1 MQSSID
7 TFDLSRLQ
15 TLQEGQV
22 HQAGNVTISQT
33 GNPLTEVHMA
43 NGDASLI
50 VTLRKGGAIVS
61 TVLRGQ
67 ELFEKDQDYGDLG
80 KVTRTKGNPNIFPV
94 FNQMP
99 EGVVLEGAH
108 APLPNHGIARHEPWQ
123 AFTYPDLPGV
133 LVLRLISNE
142 RTKKYYPYDFTYTQC
157 ITLEP
162 ANLTIDQHIETE
174 GAFSVGFH
182 PYFRVGDKLDIEI
195 TGIEAGTQYWYMPNS
210 LSKHE
215 KDTIIAEDRSLMYVP
230 GKEGSLNFA
239 TGEVNHHFDMT
250 GQNHDIIITDPGLQ
264 RRITLQRTATYQGL
278 TIWSEPQ
285 ASAVCVE
292 PVTDRSG
299 RISPKPSPWV
309 GRVCFKVEAF

>member
-1 MQSSID
+1 
-7 TFDLSRLQ
+7 
-15 TLQEGQV
+15 
-22 HQAGNVTISQT
+22 
-33 GNPLTEVHMA
+33 MA
-43 NGDASLI
+43 TDDASLT

-61 TVLRGQ
+61 TILRGQ

-99 EGVVLEGAH
+99 EGVVLEGAQ
-108 APLPNHGIARHEPWQ
+108 APLPNHGIARNEPWQ
-123 AFTYPDLPGV
+123 AFTYPDLPGI
-133 LVLRLISNE
+133 LVLRLTSSE
-142 RTKKYYPYDFTYTQC
+142 HTKKYYPYDFTYTQF

-182 PYFRVGDKLDIEI
+182 PYFRVGNKLDIEI
-195 TGIEAGTQYWYMPNS
+195 TDIESGTRYWYLPNS
-210 LSKHE
+210 LSKRD
-215 KDTIIAEDRSLMYVP
+215 KDAIIAEDRSLMYVP

-250 GQNHDIIITDPGLQ
+250 GQHHDIVLTDPGLQ
-264 RRITLQRTATYQGL
+264 RRIILHRTAAYPGL
-278 TIWSEPQ
+278 TIWSEAK
-285 ASAVCVE
+285 ASAVCIE

-299 RISPKPSPWV
+299 RISPKPSPWI
-309 GRVCFKVEAF
+309 GRVCFRVEAL